1 MIIDIHTHIFPNKI
15 SASTLEKLSGI
26 SHSTPFTDGTLDG
39 LLQSMKK
46 FHVDISVI
54 LPVATKP
61 EQVIKINDNAAQ
73 INEKYFDADKKYF
86 NADEKHLDAGIISF
100 ASIHPDFEDFR
111 AELSRVKNLGF
122 KGIKIHPVY
131 QGTNLDDKK
140 FLRIIYRAAELDLI
154 VITHAG
160 LDIGFPGKINCTPKM
175 SRHVVKEIGEFKFI
189 LAHMGGWKNWD
200 EVAEELADL
209 NIFIDTA
216 FSTGLIPAK
225 DNYYSEEELKML
237 DAAGFMRLYEIFG
250 AEKILFGTDSPWMAQ
265 GMPIDFINRLP
276 IGDADK
282 NKIFGSNAAKLLN
295 LK

>member
-15 SASTLEKLSGI
+15 AASTLEKLSGV
-26 SHSTPFTDGTLDG
+26 SYSTPFTDGTLDG
-39 LLQSMKK
+39 LLNSMKN

-73 INEKYFDADKKYF
+73 INEKYFY
-86 NADEKHLDAGIISF
+86 ADEKHLNAGIISF

-131 QGTNLDDKK
+131 QGADIDDKK

-209 NIFIDTA
+209 NVFIDTA

-225 DNYYSEEELKML
+225 DNHYSAEELKML
-237 DAAGFMRLYEIFG
+237 DAEGFMRLYKIFG
-250 AEKILFGTDSPWMAQ
+250 AEKILFGSDSPWMAQ
-265 GMPIDFINRLP
+265 GTPIDFINRLP

-282 NKIFGSNAAKLLN
+282 NKIFGLNAAKLLQ

>member
-15 SASTLEKLSGI
+15 AASTLEKLSGI
-26 SHSTPFTDGTLDG
+26 SHTTPFTDGTLNG
-39 LLQSMKK
+39 LLNSMKK

-73 INEKYFDADKKYF
+73 INEKYFDA
-86 NADEKHLDAGIISF
+86 GIISF
-100 ASIHPDFEDFR
+100 ASIHPDFEDFS

-140 FLRIIYRAAELDLI
+140 FLRILYRAAELDLI

-175 SRHVVKEIGEFKFI
+175 SRHVVKEIGDFKFI

-200 EVAEELADL
+200 EVAEELADV

-225 DNYYSEEELKML
+225 DNHYTESELKML
-237 DAAGFMRLYEIFG
+237 DAAGFMRLYKIFG

-265 GMPIDFINRLP
+265 GTPIDFINSLP

-282 NKIFGSNAAKLLN
+282 NKIFGGNAAKLLQKN
-295 LK
+295 ISEKIFH

>member
-15 SASTLEKLSGI
+15 AASTLEKLSGI

-39 LLQSMKK
+39 LLNSMKK

-73 INEKYFDADKKYF
+73 INEKYF
-86 NADEKHLDAGIISF
+86 DAGIISF

-131 QGTNLDDKK
+131 QGADIDDKK

-225 DNYYSEEELKML
+225 DNHYSEEELKML
-237 DAAGFMRLYEIFG
+237 DAEGFMRLYKIFG
-250 AEKILFGTDSPWMAQ
+250 AEKIIFGTDSPWMAQ
-265 GMPIDFINRLP
+265 GTPIDFINRLP

-282 NKIFGSNAAKLLN
+282 NKIFAGNAAKLLN

>member
-15 SASTLEKLSGI
+15 AASTLEKLSGK
-26 SHSTPFTDGTLDG
+26 SHTTPFTDGTLDG
-39 LLQSMKK
+39 LLNSMKK

-54 LPVATKP
+54 LPVATRP

-73 INEKYFDADKKYF
+73 INEKYF
-86 NADEKHLDAGIISF
+86 DAGIISF

-160 LDIGFPGKINCTPKM
+160 LDIGFPGKINCSPKM
-175 SRHVVKEIGEFKFI
+175 SRHVVREIGEFKFI

-200 EVAEELADL
+200 EVTEELADL
-209 NIFIDTA
+209 NIFLDTA

-225 DNYYSEEELKML
+225 DNHYTAEELKML
-237 DAAGFMRLYEIFG
+237 DAEGFMRLYKIFG
-250 AEKILFGTDSPWMAQ
+250 AEKILFGTDSPWMVQ
-265 GMPIDFINRLP
+265 GTPIDFIKNLP
-276 IGDADK
+276 IDDTDK
-282 NKIFGSNAAKLLN
+282 NKIFGGNAAKLLQ